1 MRSSNKSRSRNKNNR
16 NRNHNHNQSH
26 GGNVVNRVFDSSGP
40 DGKVRG
46 TPQQIIDKYQSLAR
60 DAQLAGDRVAAENFL
75 QHAEHYTRLLVTAQ
89 REMNERREAQ
99 EAQRAAQ
106 EAQRAAQEAQRQAQQ
121 AAQAEKNP
129 APKPAP
135 APVATGAADDQPEI
149 PVMGTADLFPGQE
162 DAGNL
167 VQTPESRPAK
177 PKSNKP
183 RTRRKPAPKPAAQE
197 GEASKPSPE
206 NVVE

>member
-16 NRNHNHNQSH
+16 NRNHNQNQNH

-40 DGKVRG
+40 EGKVRG

-60 DAQLAGDRVAAENFL
+60 DAQLSGDRVAAENFL
-75 QHAEHYTRLLVTAQ
+75 QHAEHYTRMLVTAQ
-89 REMNERREAQ
+89 REINERREAQ

-121 AAQAEKNP
+121 AAQAEKKP
-129 APKPAP
+129 APKPAAKP
-135 APVATGAADDQPEI
+135 APVAADDQPEI

-162 DAGNL
+162 DASNL
-167 VQTPESRPAK
+167 VPTPESRPPA
-177 PKSNKP
+177 PKSKP
-183 RTRRKPAPKPAAQE
+183 RARRKPAPKP
-197 GEASKPSPE
+197 EAKVVETPQPSPE
-206 NVVE
+206 NAAE